1 MLRDLLSIDL
11 SHRIKMQIY
20 GNHSAP
26 FEYVQPE
33 FRIVV
38 PLVSS
43 IAKID
48 NGRTGSIVK
57 WEDESDRCGRCSER
71 GDDSS
76 EQ

>member
-11 SHRIKMQIY
+11 SQGIKRQNF
-20 GNHSAP
+20 GNRSAP
-26 FEYVQPE
+26 FEYIQPI

-48 NGRTGSIVK
+48 NGRIGSIGK
-57 WEDESDRCGRCSER
+57 WEDETNRCGRCSER
-71 GDDSS
+71 GDDCG

>member
-1 MLRDLLSIDL
+1 
-11 SHRIKMQIY
+11 MQIY
-20 GNHSAP
+20 GNRSAP
-26 FEYVQPE
+26 FKYVQPK

-38 PLVSS
+38 PLVSG

>member
-11 SHRIKMQIY
+11 SHRIKRQTY
-20 GNHSAP
+20 GNRSAP
-26 FEYVQPE
+26 FEYIQPII
-33 FRIVV
+33 RVVV

-57 WEDESDRCGRCSER
+57 WEDETNRCGRCSER
-71 GDDSS
+71 GDDCG

>member
-11 SHRIKMQIY
+11 KRQIS
-20 GNHSAP
+20 GSRSAP
-26 FEYVQPE
+26 FEYIQPKL
-33 FRIVV
+33 RIVV

-48 NGRTGSIVK
+48 NGRTGSVMK

-71 GDDSS
+71 GDDDS
-76 EQ
+76 E